1 MRKIIDGI
9 AIAAGAGV
17 LALIGAGTWGYF
29 WATSEDTHQMLKDKA
44 IEAVKSSLPIPGG
57 KMVAPKTT
65 GGALPL
71 KSLPF

>member
-9 AIAAGAGV
+9 AIASGVGV

-57 KMVAPKTT
+57 MT
-65 GGALPL
+65 GGAKIGPP
-71 KSLPF
+71 KLPF